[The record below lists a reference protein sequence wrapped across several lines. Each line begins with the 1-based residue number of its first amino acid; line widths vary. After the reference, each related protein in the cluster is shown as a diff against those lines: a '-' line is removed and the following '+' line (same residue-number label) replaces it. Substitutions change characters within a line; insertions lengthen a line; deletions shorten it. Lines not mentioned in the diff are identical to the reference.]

1 MTSSSL
7 RYRESKEQSGE
18 ILRQVLAV
26 MGQHDAAFN
35 PVNFAVWYEHLAGIN
50 GRLTQ
55 ALLKAQQTEPR
66 LSDTTLA
73 QLHQEYVAEPDAQS
87 MQQVSRQLQRV
98 MTGVSGSASR
108 TGERAVAYEGQ
119 LNELVSEIKSDAPF
133 AAQSLIS
140 RILDETTQMG
150 QSARELSSEVTI
162 CRLEINRLSNE
173 LTRALDEALI
183 DPLTGI
189 LNRKG
194 FDQSLAAMLEVAPKK
209 GASHCMI
216 LFDIDLFKKVNDL
229 YGHVM
234 GDRVIQAVGETLK
247 ACAAHLKSHS
257 VARYGG
263 EEFVILLPDCTLEMA
278 NQVAETV
285 RQRTKSIKIRDRRSN
300 SVAVSITISGG
311 VAALRPGDQAKA
323 LIERADR
330 ALYQS
335 KLAGRDRITAC

>member
-1 MTSSSL
+1 MV
-7 RYRESKEQSGE
+7 R
-18 ILRQVLAV
+18 
-26 MGQHDAAFN
+26 
-35 PVNFAVWYEHLAGIN
+35 
-50 GRLTQ
+50 
-55 ALLKAQQTEPR
+55 
-66 LSDTTLA
+66 
-73 QLHQEYVAEPDAQS
+73 LHQECVAEPDAES
-87 MQQVSRQLQRV
+87 MHQVSLQLQKV
-98 MTGVSGSASR
+98 MTGVWGSASR
-108 TGERAVAYEGQ
+108 AGEQAGAYEGQ
-119 LNELVSEIKSDAPF
+119 LKELVLEINSDAALAVRP
-133 AAQSLIS
+133 LIT

-150 QSARELSSEVTI
+150 LTARQLSSEVTR
-162 CRLEINRLSNE
+162 CRLEIDRLSKE

-194 FDQSLAAMLEVAPKK
+194 FDQSLAAMLEVSPKA
-209 GASHCMI
+209 GGSHCMI

-234 GDRVIQAVGETLK
+234 GDRVIQAVGDTLT
-247 ACAAHLKSHS
+247 ACAAHLASHS

-263 EEFVILLPDCTLEMA
+263 EEFVILLPDCTLELA

-311 VAALRPGDQAKA
+311 VASLRLGDQAKA

>member
-1 MTSSSL
+1 MTSSSS
-7 RYRESKEQSGE
+7 RYRESKEQSAE
-18 ILRQVLAV
+18 IVRQVVAL

-50 GRLTQ
+50 SRLTQ
-55 ALLKAQQTEPR
+55 ALIQAQQTEPR
-66 LSDTTLA
+66 LSDATLA
-73 QLHQEYVAEPDAQS
+73 RLHQQCVAEPDAQS
-87 MQQVSRQLQRV
+87 MQQVSLQLQRV
-98 MTGVSGSASR
+98 MTGVWGSASR
-108 TGERAVAYEGQ
+108 AGERAGAYEGQ
-119 LNELVSEIKSDAPF
+119 LNELIQEVKSDAPL
-133 AAQSLIS
+133 AVQPLIT
-140 RILDETTQMG
+140 RILDETTQIG
-150 QSARELSSEVTI
+150 QSARELSSEVTL
-162 CRLEINRLSNE
+162 CRMEIDRLSHE

-194 FDQSLAAMLEVAPKK
+194 FDQSLAAMVGISPKN

-216 LFDIDLFKKVNDL
+216 LFDIDLFKKVNDM

-234 GDRVIQAVGETLK
+234 GDRVIQAVGDTLK
-247 ACAAHLKSHS
+247 ACAAQQASHS

-263 EEFVILLPDCTLEMA
+263 EEFVILLPDCTLELA
-278 NQVAETV
+278 NRVAETV

-300 SVAVSITISGG
+300 SIAVSITISGG
-311 VAALRPGDQAKA
+311 VASLRPGDQAKA

>member
-1 MTSSSL
+1 MTSSPAK
-7 RYRESKEQSGE
+7 YQESKEQSAE
-18 ILRQVLAV
+18 IVRRVLAL
-26 MGQHDAAFN
+26 MGQHDAAFH
-35 PVNFAVWYEHLAGIN
+35 PLNFAVWYEYVAGIN
-50 GRLTQ
+50 SRLTQ
-55 ALLKAQQTEPR
+55 ALNLALQTEPR
-66 LSDTTLA
+66 LSDATLA
-73 QLHQEYVAEPDAQS
+73 GLHQEFVAEPDAQS
-87 MQQVSRQLQRV
+87 MQQVSMQLQRV
-98 MTGVSGSASR
+98 MTGVWGSASR
-108 TGERAVAYEGQ
+108 AGERAGAYEGQ
-119 LNELVSEIKSDAPF
+119 LNELVHEIKSDAPL
-133 AAQSLIS
+133 AVQPLIS
-140 RILDETTQMG
+140 RILDETAQMG
-150 QSARELSSEVTI
+150 LSARELSNEVTL
-162 CRLEINRLSNE
+162 CRLEIDRLSNE

-194 FDQSLAAMLEVAPKK
+194 FDQSLATMVEALPKTG
-209 GASHCMI
+209 GAHCMI

-247 ACAAHLKSHS
+247 ACAAHLASHS

-263 EEFVILLPDCTLEMA
+263 EEFVILLPDCSLELA
-278 NQVAETV
+278 SQVAETV
-285 RQRTKSIKIRDRRSN
+285 RQRTKSIKIRDRRSK